1 MELGPGPGPLSSTFR
16 ADFFGVLEMR
26 AMPRNAD
33 VMVLCDE
40 LERRVVTPVVTPTE
54 VVTSNQPCNQ
64 RNQPKRD
71 RAAYMRSYRAARREE
86 GPGMNPQLGVISAVT
101 GAGGRGRLGG
111 ASAHAAPAHVG
122 GEGG

>member
-1 MELGPGPGPLSSTFR
+1 MLDR
-16 ADFFGVLEMR
+16 AVIIGLIGRVRR
-26 AMPRNAD
+26 AMPRNAE

-71 RAAYMRSYRAARREE
+71 RAAYMRSYRASRREE
-86 GPGMNPQLGVISAVT
+86 GRA
-101 GAGGRGRLGG
+101 
-111 ASAHAAPAHVG
+111 
-122 GEGG
+122 